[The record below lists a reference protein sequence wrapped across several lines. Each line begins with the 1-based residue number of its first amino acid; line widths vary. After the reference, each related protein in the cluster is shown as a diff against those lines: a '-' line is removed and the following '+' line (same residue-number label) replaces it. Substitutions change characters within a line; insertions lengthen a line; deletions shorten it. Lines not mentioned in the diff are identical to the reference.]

1 VSGVAAERARA
12 IAGSEAARILFPA
25 PTCLQGF
32 DRLLHWD
39 LLPSYGVG
47 FLYGTRDQ
55 DAGNAVAPRLVV
67 QSFRARKTS
76 RNSTT
81 GTIYF
86 GSLVRFKGDGT
97 DRIGSTCS

>member
-47 FLYGTRDQ
+47 FLYGTRPRCRERRRP
-55 DAGNAVAPRLVV
+55 AVGCPVV
-67 QSFRARKTS
+67 PSEEDIKKLYDRYNLFRQLGA
-76 RNSTT
+76 
-81 GTIYF
+81 
-86 GSLVRFKGDGT
+86 L
-97 DRIGSTCS
+97 